1 MNLNYN
7 FQIILKQ
14 FGCSIVVVLPWF
26 KVQCNLYQPNFDV
39 IFRTMM
45 LSTMTVQINQ
55 ENNNNQNCEEATN
68 DLNDYKKEKM

>member
-1 MNLNYN
+1 
-7 FQIILKQ
+7 
-14 FGCSIVVVLPWF
+14 
-26 KVQCNLYQPNFDV
+26 
-39 IFRTMM
+39 MM